1 MKQILF
7 LDLLFFQLY
16 SFGQL
21 TKYVDWT
28 NLKKYEQQ
36 NTQIKQQTMDQK
48 IVLMG
53 NSITEF
59 WSHSDSTFLVRNPYI
74 NRGISGQTTP
84 QMLLRFRQDVVEL
97 HPSMVVILAGINDI
111 AENTGPI
118 SLEQTFGNIASMAEI
133 AVANKIKVVLCSV
146 LPAYDFPWRRGMNP
160 APKVIQLNAMLK
172 DYAKKNNMVYVDY
185 FSAMVDER
193 GGLDKKYTNDEVHP
207 TLAGYQVMEPL
218 LKAGIKLAFE
228 K

>member
-1 MKQILF
+1 
-7 LDLLFFQLY
+7 
-16 SFGQL
+16 
-21 TKYVDWT
+21 
-28 NLKKYEQQ
+28 
-36 NTQIKQQTMDQK
+36 
-48 IVLMG
+48 
-53 NSITEF
+53 
-59 WSHSDSTFLVRNPYI
+59 
-74 NRGISGQTTP
+74 
-84 QMLLRFRQDVVEL
+84 
-97 HPSMVVILAGINDI
+97 MVVILAGINDI

-172 DYAKKNNMVYVDY
+172 DYAEKNNMVYVDY
-185 FSAMVDER
+185 FSAMVDDR

-207 TLAGYQVMEPL
+207 TLVGYQVMEPL
-218 LKAGIKLAFE
+218 LKAGIQLAFE

>member
-7 LDLLFFQLY
+7 LVLLFFQLY

-21 TKYVDWT
+21 TKYVDWA

-36 NTQIKQQTMDQK
+36 NTQNKQQTMDQK

-84 QMLLRFRQDVVEL
+84 QMLLRFRQDVGA
-97 HPSMVVILAGINDI
+97 P
-111 AENTGPI
+111 
-118 SLEQTFGNIASMAEI
+118 
-133 AVANKIKVVLCSV
+133 CS
-146 LPAYDFPWRRGMNP
+146 G
-160 APKVIQLNAMLK
+160 
-172 DYAKKNNMVYVDY
+172 
-185 FSAMVDER
+185 
-193 GGLDKKYTNDEVHP
+193 
-207 TLAGYQVMEPL
+207 
-218 LKAGIKLAFE
+218 
-228 K
+228 

>member
-7 LDLLFFQLY
+7 LVLLFFQLY

-21 TKYVDWT
+21 TKYVDWA
-28 NLKKYEQQ
+28 NLKKYEQL

-59 WSHSDSTFLVRNPYI
+59 WSHSDSTFLVRNHYI

-172 DYAKKNNMVYVDY
+172 VYAEKNNMVYVDY

-207 TLAGYQVMEPL
+207 TLVGYQVMEPL
-218 LKAGIKLAFE
+218 LKAGIQLAFE

>member
-1 MKQILF
+1 
-7 LDLLFFQLY
+7 
-16 SFGQL
+16 
-21 TKYVDWT
+21 
-28 NLKKYEQQ
+28 
-36 NTQIKQQTMDQK
+36 
-48 IVLMG
+48 
-53 NSITEF
+53 
-59 WSHSDSTFLVRNPYI
+59 
-74 NRGISGQTTP
+74 
-84 QMLLRFRQDVVEL
+84 
-97 HPSMVVILAGINDI
+97 MVVILAGINDI

-172 DYAKKNNMVYVDY
+172 DYAEKNNMVYVDY

-207 TLAGYQVMEPL
+207 TLVGYQVMEPL
-218 LKAGIKLAFE
+218 LKAGIQLAFE

>member
-1 MKQILF
+1 
-7 LDLLFFQLY
+7 
-16 SFGQL
+16 
-21 TKYVDWT
+21 
-28 NLKKYEQQ
+28 
-36 NTQIKQQTMDQK
+36 
-48 IVLMG
+48 
-53 NSITEF
+53 
-59 WSHSDSTFLVRNPYI
+59 
-74 NRGISGQTTP
+74 
-84 QMLLRFRQDVVEL
+84 MLLRFRQDVVEL

-172 DYAKKNNMVYVDY
+172 VYAEKNNMVYVDY
-185 FSAMVDER
+185 FSAMVDDR

-207 TLAGYQVMEPL
+207 TLVGYQVMEPL
-218 LKAGIKLAFE
+218 LKAGIQLAFE

>member
-7 LDLLFFQLY
+7 LVLLFFQLY

-21 TKYVDWT
+21 TKYVDWA

-59 WSHSDSTFLVRNPYI
+59 WSHSDSTFLVRNHYI

-172 DYAKKNNMVYVDY
+172 VYAEKNNMVYVDY

-207 TLAGYQVMEPL
+207 TLVGYQVMEPL
-218 LKAGIKLAFE
+218 LKAGIQLAFE

>member
-7 LDLLFFQLY
+7 FVLLFFQLY

-21 TKYVDWT
+21 TKYVDWA

-59 WSHSDSTFLVRNPYI
+59 WSHSDSTFLVRNHYI

-172 DYAKKNNMVYVDY
+172 VYAEKNNMVYVDY

-207 TLAGYQVMEPL
+207 TLVGYQVMEPL
-218 LKAGIKLAFE
+218 LKAGIQLAFE

>member
-7 LDLLFFQLY
+7 IVLLFFQLCA
-16 SFGQL
+16 FGQL
-21 TKYVDWT
+21 TKYVDWA

-59 WSHSDSTFLVRNPYI
+59 WSHSDSTFLVRNHYI

-84 QMLLRFRQDVVEL
+84 QMLLRFRQDVVDL

-172 DYAKKNNMVYVDY
+172 VYAEKNNMVYVDY

-207 TLAGYQVMEPL
+207 TLVGYQVMEPL
-218 LKAGIKLAFE
+218 LKAGIQLAFE